1 MSALLNII
9 FPIFAIV
16 IAGYICG
23 RYNLLGPESS
33 EALNQ
38 FVYWVALPA
47 LLFKAMANVNLAAVF
62 NWSFIGGFTIA
73 LFVLWLLA
81 SAVGRFLF
89 RLNTAESAL
98 HGLNGVYA
106 NTGYMGIPLALAAYG
121 DEAGLPAIL
130 ATVIS
135 VMSVALAIIP
145 IEISR
150 RRPTNS
156 YRVFA
161 QVGKALICNPMIV
174 APVIGLIW
182 ASTNLSLA
190 TPVETFMN
198 ILGAAAGPC
207 ALFAIGLYLVGKPV
221 VEGTAEIATITI
233 IKLVIH
239 PALTGIAVVFI
250 FPTEPLWAA
259 VAVLCA
265 ALPIGSGPF
274 VLAQAQNIYVR
285 RTSTAMLTTTALSI
299 ATVSIILILFPPI
312 I

>member
-1 MSALLNII
+1 MSALLNIVL
-9 FPIFAIV
+9 PIFAIV
-16 IAGYICG
+16 VAGFVCG

-33 EALNQ
+33 EALNR

-47 LLFKAMANVNLAAVF
+47 LLFKAMASVNLAVVF
-62 NWSFIGGFTIA
+62 NWAFIGGFTSA
-73 LFVLWLLA
+73 LFVLWIFA
-81 SAVGRFLF
+81 STVGRLLF
-89 RLNTAESAL
+89 RLNPAESAL

-121 DEAGLPAIL
+121 DDAGLPAIL

-135 VMSVALAIIP
+135 VMSVALAIVP

-150 RRPTNS
+150 SRTTNL
-156 YRVFA
+156 FQLLT
-161 QVGKALICNPMIV
+161 QVVRALICNPMIV
-174 APVIGLIW
+174 APVVGLIW
-182 ASTNLSLA
+182 ASTNFALA
-190 TPVETFMN
+190 APVETFVN

-221 VEGTAEIATITI
+221 VEGTTEIATITL
-233 IKLVIH
+233 IKLVLH
-239 PALTGIAVVFI
+239 PALTAIAVLFI

-285 RTSTAMLTTTALSI
+285 RTSTAMLATTALSI
-299 ATVSIILILFPPI
+299 ATVSIVLILFPPTT
-312 I
+312 

>member
-33 EALNQ
+33 ETLNR

-47 LLFKAMANVNLAAVF
+47 LLFKAMANVNFAAVF
-62 NWSFIGGFTIA
+62 NWSFIIGFTIA
-73 LFVLWLLA
+73 LFVLWILA

-150 RRPTNS
+150 RRTTNS
-156 YRVFA
+156 YRVLA
-161 QVGKALICNPMIV
+161 QVGKALIYNPMIV

-221 VEGTAEIATITI
+221 VEGTAEIAAITV

-285 RTSTAMLTTTALSI
+285 RTSTAMLATTALSI

>member
-1 MSALLNII
+1 
-9 FPIFAIV
+9 
-16 IAGYICG
+16 
-23 RYNLLGPESS
+23 
-33 EALNQ
+33 
-38 FVYWVALPA
+38 
-47 LLFKAMANVNLAAVF
+47 MANVNLGAVF
-62 NWSFIGGFTIA
+62 NWSFIGGFTVS

-98 HGLNGVYA
+98 HGLNAVYA

-135 VMSVALAIIP
+135 VMSVTLAIIP

-150 RRPTNS
+150 RRTTS
-156 YRVFA
+156 SFRLLA
-161 QVGKALICNPMIV
+161 QVGKALIYNPMIV

-221 VEGTAEIATITI
+221 VEGTAEIAAITV

-239 PALTGIAVVFI
+239 PALTGIAVLFI

-285 RTSTAMLTTTALSI
+285 RTSTAMLATTALSI
-299 ATVSIILILFPPI
+299 ATVSIVLILFPPI

>member
-33 EALNQ
+33 EALNR

-73 LFVLWLLA
+73 LFVLWILA

-150 RRPTNS
+150 RRTTNS
-156 YRVFA
+156 YRVLA

>member
-9 FPIFAIV
+9 LPIFAIV

-33 EALNQ
+33 EALNR

-62 NWSFIGGFTIA
+62 NWSFISGFTIA
-73 LFVLWLLA
+73 LFVLWILA

-150 RRPTNS
+150 RRTTS
-156 YRVFA
+156 SFRLLA
-161 QVGKALICNPMIV
+161 QVSKALICNPMIV
-174 APVIGLIW
+174 APAIGLIW

-190 TPVETFMN
+190 IPVETFMN

-239 PALTGIAVVFI
+239 PALTGIAVLFI

-285 RTSTAMLTTTALSI
+285 RTSTAMLATTALSI
-299 ATVSIILILFPPI
+299 ATVSIVLILFPPVI
-312 I
+312 

>member
-33 EALNQ
+33 EALNR

-62 NWSFIGGFTIA
+62 NWSFIIGFTIA
-73 LFVLWLLA
+73 LFVLWILA
-81 SAVGRFLF
+81 SAVGKFLF

-150 RRPTNS
+150 RRTTNS
-156 YRVFA
+156 YRVLA
-161 QVGKALICNPMIV
+161 QVGKALIYNPMIV

-221 VEGTAEIATITI
+221 VEGTAEIAAITV

-274 VLAQAQNIYVR
+274 VLAKAQNIYVR
-285 RTSTAMLTTTALSI
+285 RTSTAMLATTALSI